1 MVITSV
7 LSDFFH
13 SSNLLC
19 DCEPSNILYKIALKD
34 KTAIKID
41 VDKDEGKIDIEL
53 SKKETDWIKIEL
65 VNRRE
70 NRFLYEDYED
80 YSIVFLP
87 QNENRLIEGLDEEA
101 GVNTKL
107 GIFLKPDGEIAKYI
121 CDKMK
126 KFDTVN
132 SVAESAAF
140 VVFVSLL
147 INRQISGFKREKG
160 FENFKKNCSNAIER
174 IMAEIVS
181 EELKDIVWN
190 KIDKDDLI
198 NTLYDNKLLIY
209 DLNDWSRWQ
218 KD

>member
-1 MVITSV
+1 M
-7 LSDFFH
+7 
-13 SSNLLC
+13 
-19 DCEPSNILYKIALKD
+19 
-34 KTAIKID
+34 
-41 VDKDEGKIDIEL
+41 
-53 SKKETDWIKIEL
+53 
-65 VNRRE
+65 
-70 NRFLYEDYED
+70 
-80 YSIVFLP
+80 
-87 QNENRLIEGLDEEA
+87 
-101 GVNTKL
+101 

-181 EELKDIVWN
+181 EEVKDIVWN

-198 NTLYDNKLLIY
+198 NILYDNKLLIY

>member
-1 MVITSV
+1 
-7 LSDFFH
+7 
-13 SSNLLC
+13 
-19 DCEPSNILYKIALKD
+19 
-34 KTAIKID
+34 
-41 VDKDEGKIDIEL
+41 
-53 SKKETDWIKIEL
+53 
-65 VNRRE
+65 
-70 NRFLYEDYED
+70 
-80 YSIVFLP
+80 
-87 QNENRLIEGLDEEA
+87 
-101 GVNTKL
+101 
-107 GIFLKPDGEIAKYI
+107 
-121 CDKMK
+121 MK